1 MDSRLLRVL
10 LTVACVLVV
19 AVMVAVGCLI
29 VLVMVPCLLDVAL
42 VFWALAF
49 G

>member
-1 MDSRLLRVL
+1 MDSRLFRVL

-19 AVMVAVGCLI
+19 AVMVAVECLI
-29 VLVMVPCLLDVAL
+29 VLVMIPCLLDVAL
-42 VFWALAF
+42 VLWALAF